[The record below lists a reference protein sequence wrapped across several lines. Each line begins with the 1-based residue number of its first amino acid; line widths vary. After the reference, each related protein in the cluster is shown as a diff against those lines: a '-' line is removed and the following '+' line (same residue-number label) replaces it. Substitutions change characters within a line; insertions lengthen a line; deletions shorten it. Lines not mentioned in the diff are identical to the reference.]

1 MDFLKEESQTWTASH
16 SFDQRMIFDGTDFVN
31 LDLADAFP
39 RGISISKKKRSKLIF
54 TYKAGKMY
62 QKTFTEL
69 GNLVSLP
76 DGYLVLGAGER
87 DFNPANAEVYLNDSR
102 NLFLLKVAKNFS
114 DLKVDSQKPYV
125 ISKEVV
131 TSSGEDSSEISFV
144 DYSGKKFPQ
153 KRVGVVW
160 LTDFKNKNKEN
171 ILRPKLIQLA
181 EDKFL
186 ALYEKWSAN
195 MYLTTEYL
203 IFNSAGKILHSPVD
217 LGSARLN
224 RKDDPVL
231 VNGNVIWVAGK
242 KDKNELKIFDLKP

>member
-114 DLKVDSQKPYV
+114 DYKSRFADAVCDKQGCCNYQAEKILLKFLLL
-125 ISKEVV
+125 I
-131 TSSGEDSSEISFV
+131 ILARN
-144 DYSGKKFPQ
+144 FPQ

-195 MYLTTEYL
+195 MYLTTEYF
-203 IFNSAGKILHSPVD
+203 IFNSC
-217 LGSARLN
+217 
-224 RKDDPVL
+224 
-231 VNGNVIWVAGK
+231 W
-242 KDKNELKIFDLKP
+242 KNTT